1 MKKAAPYLI
10 NLLVVVGL
18 FAVIQVLIATEVL
31 NAYYARMLTPLCIN
45 VILAV
50 SLNLVCGYMGQLT
63 LGHAGFMSVG
73 AYAGAVFTIN
83 VTAIHGLP
91 GWVQLLLAMLV
102 GGVLAAVVGVLIGI
116 PALRLK
122 GDYLAIMTLGFG
134 EIIRVVFESLEI
146 TGGGRTLSAE
156 SLTTFPMLYWTAVL
170 TIVVVYT
177 FIYSRHGRAVT
188 SIREDEVASESSGIH
203 ITYYKVLAFAIAA
216 GLAGIAGALYSHSN
230 SIVPRKFDFNM
241 SIDILIYVVLGGMG
255 SITGSVIAASV
266 LSLLPELLR
275 DFNDYRMVVYAL
287 LLIVMMVFRPGGLL
301 GKYEFSLSR
310 LLGLKGPRRSRK
322 QRAKED
328 A

>member
-1 MKKAAPYLI
+1 MKKRKNLPLI
-10 NLLVVVGL
+10 ITLAVTYVAVWALQATGIVNDYS
-18 FAVIQVLIATEVL
+18 FAVIVTIG
-31 NAYYARMLTPLCIN
+31 IN
-45 VILAV
+45 IILAT
-50 SLNLVCGYMGQLT
+50 SLNLVTGFTGQFS
-63 LGHAGFMSVG
+63 LGHAGFMSIG
-73 AYAGAVFTIN
+73 AYTCALITQKNPTIPGFLLGVAAGA
-83 VTAIHGLP
+83 TA
-91 GWVQLLLAMLV
+91 
-102 GGVLAAVVGVLIGI
+102 AALVGVLVGL
-116 PALRLK
+116 PTLRLR
-122 GDYLAIMTLGFG
+122 GDYLAIATLGMA
-134 EIIRVVFESLEI
+134 EIIRVVFESLDI

-170 TIVVVYT
+170 TVAVVYT

-188 SIREDEVASESSGIH
+188 SIREDEVASELSGIH

-287 LLIVMMVFRPGGLL
+287 LLIIMMVFRPGGLL

-310 LLGLKGPRRSRK
+310 LLGLKGPRRTRK
-322 QRAKED
+322 KRAKED